1 MKKIIMTGLIA
12 LGALGLTTATLQ
24 AKCGGDN
31 KPVTKPVADGNST
44 KGKCSA
50 GKCGAGK
57 CGGK

>member
-1 MKKIIMTGLIA
+1 MTGLIA